1 MVAKEGVWL
10 TALWMGAALRVS
22 AGLYVGLLASGW
34 AALLP
39 QILAGTW
46 FDANVVVQLY
56 GSQLIYL
63 LLTRLLVAYREQA
76 GRLCLETL
84 ALHELAHTDPLTH
97 LANRRSSRNAIK
109 AEPER
114 HPAAEPVSLLL
125 LDLDRFKA
133 INDTHGHEVGGRV
146 LVHVAEL
153 LHSHSRKGDQV
164 GRWGGEEFVLLL
176 PNTLLREAQE
186 LVERLQGILNAN
198 LLEGRYPVSAS
209 FGVATAFPEDTA
221 DSLVSRA
228 DRAMYRSKQAGGNRV
243 VVATAG

>member
-1 MVAKEGVWL
+1 M
-10 TALWMGAALRVS
+10 
-22 AGLYVGLLASGW
+22 
-34 AALLP
+34 
-39 QILAGTW
+39 
-46 FDANVVVQLY
+46 
-56 GSQLIYL
+56 
-63 LLTRLLVAYREQA
+63 
-76 GRLCLETL
+76 CLETL